1 MELLFYFL
9 RVRMSLQSE
18 IVDTL
23 NKLWQKQREQKEPAS
38 IIVPIDGRSYSV
50 NDSEN
55 PSDIM
60 YMSHPDLPAMSNF
73 DFWNHSAMAHNLW
86 GELAYECV
94 GQEASGSFH
103 LIGEPG
109 LFNIGFRK
117 LSTNVSTPNFAYRV
131 RHNQFTSND
140 NMYNNYEVVTQAR
153 ANQPVQLFLSSNDN
167 FRVEI
172 DFGAMPEENGNVYM
186 ANSNSLIITRL
197 SRNPYFTSVHQYSD

>member
-1 MELLFYFL
+1 
-9 RVRMSLQSE
+9 MSLQSE

-38 IIVPIDGRSYSV
+38 IIVPIQGRNYSI
-50 NDSEN
+50 NDSSN
-55 PSDIM
+55 PYDVM

-73 DFWNHSAMAHNLW
+73 DFWDHSAMAHNLM
-86 GELAYECV
+86 GEVAYECAEQ
-94 GQEASGSFH
+94 QESGAFH

-117 LSTNVSTPNFAYRV
+117 LSTNVSTQNFAYRI

-140 NMYNNYEVVTQAR
+140 NMYDNYQVVTQAR
-153 ANQPVQLFLSSNDN
+153 ANQPVQLFLSSNDR
-167 FRVEI
+167 FWVEI
-172 DFGAMPEENGNVYM
+172 DFNAMPEENGNVYM

-197 SRNPYFTSVHQYSD
+197 SRNPYFISVHQYSD